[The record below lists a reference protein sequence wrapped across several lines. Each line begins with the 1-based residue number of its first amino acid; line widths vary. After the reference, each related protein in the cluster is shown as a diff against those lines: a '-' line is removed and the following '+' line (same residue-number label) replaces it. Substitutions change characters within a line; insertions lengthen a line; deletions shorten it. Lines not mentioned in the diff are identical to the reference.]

1 MCNASGRTF
10 VASPIMTQTQRE
22 RERERDPQTQRQT
35 TSRTAK
41 GRKTTMGG
49 GGTAGT
55 WAGFVEKRPVQALS
69 TNTCMY
75 PGSLIRGFLKD
86 DISAC
91 VET

>member
-1 MCNASGRTF
+1 
-10 VASPIMTQTQRE
+10 
-22 RERERDPQTQRQT
+22 
-35 TSRTAK
+35 
-41 GRKTTMGG
+41 MGG